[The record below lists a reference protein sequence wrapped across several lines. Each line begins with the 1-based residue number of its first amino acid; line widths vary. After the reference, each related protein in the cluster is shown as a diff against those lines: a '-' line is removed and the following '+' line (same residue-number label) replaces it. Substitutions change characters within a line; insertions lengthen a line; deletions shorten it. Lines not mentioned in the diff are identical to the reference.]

1 MSSFFDK
8 VRSGAGKAAFEADKL
23 RRVTAA
29 QSDLRGLREE
39 MNRAVNLIGR
49 VAFDLHQRGQDSPP
63 ELRAACD
70 AAAAVLAQVSAKEA
84 DIERI
89 RNEQYVE
96 SGAAAYDPSPL
107 VCPAGHGPLPAGTR
121 FCQQCGQPGTP
132 PAPAALIPCPTCG
145 ASLQPDARFC
155 YNCGQP
161 LRPSP
166 APPAPAPN
174 APDQPET
181 VRLGNAPPA
190 AACPSCGAPVLDA
203 GEAFCSTCGYPF
215 KQVP

>member
-70 AAAAVLAQVSAKEA
+70 AA
-84 DIERI
+84 R
-89 RNEQYVE
+89 
-96 SGAAAYDPSPL
+96 SPYRWRRDRRRW
-107 VCPAGHGPLPAGTR
+107 CGP
-121 FCQQCGQPGTP
+121 
-132 PAPAALIPCPTCG
+132 PT
-145 ASLQPDARFC
+145 
-155 YNCGQP
+155 
-161 LRPSP
+161 
-166 APPAPAPN
+166 
-174 APDQPET
+174 T
-181 VRLGNAPPA
+181 W
-190 AACPSCGAPVLDA
+190 ACS
-203 GEAFCSTCGYPF
+203 
-215 KQVP
+215 